1 MHHLPS
7 RIIAASIRHTM
18 HVVDSA
24 LAGAHIATVP
34 YKVMKKMA
42 AHPLTERGLEA
53 FLADWKRHSE
63 ET

>member
-1 MHHLPS
+1 
-7 RIIAASIRHTM
+7 M

-42 AHPLTERGLEA
+42 AHPLTDRGLEA
-53 FLADWKRHSE
+53 FLADWERHSE
-63 ET
+63 GR